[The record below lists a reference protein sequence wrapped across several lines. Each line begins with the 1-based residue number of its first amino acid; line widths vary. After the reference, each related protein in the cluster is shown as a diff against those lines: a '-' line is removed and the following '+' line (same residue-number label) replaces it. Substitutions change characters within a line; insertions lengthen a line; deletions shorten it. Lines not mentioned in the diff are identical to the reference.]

1 MKEITERRRS
11 LVYNVGTNDMPPGWQ
26 AKVAVLSQFTE
37 EQRQEMAVQNALV
50 DDALDRLL
58 ASDGGTLTPE
68 HAEIAAMLG
77 GCGDETIDCPFYP
90 TWKGMVQSCYDPY
103 WLNDNQDD
111 RDATVCDEWK
121 SFSTFKEWM
130 ETQDWGEGKV
140 LGFREPTSMI
150 A

>member
-1 MKEITERRRS
+1 
-11 LVYNVGTNDMPPGWQ
+11 VYNVGTNDMPPGWQ
-26 AKVAVLSQFTE
+26 AKMDVLSQFTE

-50 DDALDRLL
+50 NDMFL
-58 ASDGGTLTPE
+58 ASDSELVADQ
-68 HAEIAAMLG
+68 AEISALIN
-77 GCGDETIDCPFYP
+77 GCGNETIDCPFYE

-103 WLNDNQDD
+103 WLNDNPTD
-111 RDATVCDEWK
+111 RDATVSEEWK

-130 ETQDWGEGKV
+130 ETESWEGKV

>member
-1 MKEITERRRS
+1 
-11 LVYNVGTNDMPPGWQ
+11 
-26 AKVAVLSQFTE
+26 
-37 EQRQEMAVQNALV
+37 
-50 DDALDRLL
+50 
-58 ASDGGTLTPE
+58 
-68 HAEIAAMLG
+68 
-77 GCGDETIDCPFYP
+77 
-90 TWKGMVQSCYDPY
+90 MVQSCYDPY

-130 ETQDWGEGKV
+130 ETQDWEGKV